1 MKDQLFIASELGE
14 AKAGDDRIW
23 RGVVGS
29 SGVLDRHG
37 DTVNPNGWNLENF
50 KKNPVIL
57 YGHDHRGLPIGK
69 AINVEVKDG
78 KLMFD
83 IQFSKKSQLATE
95 VWNLIK
101 EGILKAVSVGFM
113 VEEWGMAGDPYTI
126 MKQEL
131 FELSVVT
138 IPANPEALGKMAT
151 KSMTVDTLEQKVAR
165 IAELLE
171 KGDEDVEE
179 PESGDDPEST
189 EDPEEPEAVE
199 EDDVEEQETDDE
211 KAFSITFGKLKEV
224 LDVCDK
230 NTRAKVVNALVEV
243 VKAAEDETDEKE
255 QKMIEALKE
264 IRKVAVK
271 ADSHIAE
278 TLKLI
283 KNELNLK
290 GGENK

>member
-37 DTVNPNGWNLENF
+37 DTVNPEGWNLKNYE
-50 KKNPVIL
+50 KNPVIL

-69 AINVEVKDG
+69 AINVEIKDG

-151 KSMTVDTLEQKVAR
+151 KSMTVDILEQKIAR

-171 KGDEDVEE
+171 KGDEGVEPEE
-179 PESGDDPEST
+179 PSSEESEVE
-189 EDPEEPEAVE
+189 EDPEEVTN
-199 EDDVEEQETDDE
+199 DDEVEEQETDDE
-211 KAFSITFGKLKEV
+211 KAFSITFGKLKEA
-224 LDVCDK
+224 LAVCDQ
-230 NTRAKVVNALVEV
+230 NTRAKVINALVEV
-243 VKAAEDETDEKE
+243 VKAGEDEATEKE
-255 QKMIEALKE
+255 NQMIEALKE

-283 KNELNLK
+283 KNELTQK